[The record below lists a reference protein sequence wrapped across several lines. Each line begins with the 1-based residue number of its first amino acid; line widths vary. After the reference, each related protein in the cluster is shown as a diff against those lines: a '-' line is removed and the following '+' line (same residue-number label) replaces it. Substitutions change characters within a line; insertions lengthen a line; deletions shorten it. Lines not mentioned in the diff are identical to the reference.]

1 MLKLKFSEV
10 IYFERSA
17 ALMSFIGR
25 LADSSDK
32 VMGSALRPCSTF
44 SHIVCLFIR
53 VFCPQSFRH
62 SMVCISRK
70 LDLSKP

>member
-1 MLKLKFSEV
+1 MLKLNFSEV

-25 LADSSDK
+25 LADSSEK

-44 SHIVCLFIR
+44 SQCVN
-53 VFCPQSFRH
+53 
-62 SMVCISRK
+62 MVDRPTRLRNTWFGFLAFVIF
-70 LDLSKP
+70 